1 MSQRV
6 ILNVTFPE
14 FGKNYYSQR
23 VVFRQR
29 SMLVEDKRFAAV
41 LMPSASNH
49 FSNEVVGLND
59 QFRFL
64 NDILASHLI
73 DLQAGQS
80 GNKQPR
86 RFGSQQSA

>member
-1 MSQRV
+1 MTKAV
-6 ILNVTFPE
+6 ILNVSFPE
-14 FGKNYYSQR
+14 FGNNYYSQR

-29 SMLVEDKRFAAV
+29 SVLVEDKRFAAV

-73 DLQAGQS
+73 DIQAGKPRNQA
-80 GNKQPR
+80 R
-86 RFGSQQSA
+86 RFGNQQRA